1 MNYQKLW
8 LWQHSLDVAIEIMET
23 FQYSKN
29 FSFKDQV
36 FRSAISIPS
45 NIAEAMTRD
54 TPADRRRILY
64 YAIGSCAELDT
75 QLQIALRLKWIE
87 TEQREQWRRAL
98 RQIYVGLHRLR
109 GKLEQSR
116 DAGSAR
122 RL

>member
-8 LWQHSLDVAIEIMET
+8 LWQHSLDIAIDIMET
-23 FQYSKN
+23 FQHSKN

-87 TEQREQWRRAL
+87 TKQREQWRRAL

-116 DAGSAR
+116 DASSAR

>member
-8 LWQHSLDVAIEIMET
+8 LWQYSLDIAIQIMEA
-23 FQYSKN
+23 FQHSKN
-29 FSFKDQV
+29 FSFKDQIL
-36 FRSAISIPS
+36 RSAISIPS

-75 QLQIALRLKWIE
+75 QMQIALRLKWIE
-87 TEQREQWRRAL
+87 TKQREQWRRAL

-116 DAGSAR
+116 DASSAR